1 MARSNSL
8 RDRKERQEK
17 AAKKSDKP
25 SNAVGKA
32 FAKTAPRSAGNSSKK
47 QPAAAKEPQY
57 REHERMLSV
66 RLDAELL
73 DALDAYAK
81 RRRNSRAHPYS
92 KSGIIA
98 EALLDYLEAQ
108 DRRLTALR
116 DRVKV
121 GR

>member
-1 MARSNSL
+1 M
-8 RDRKERQEK
+8 
-17 AAKKSDKP
+17 AKKRQRTLKDSL
-25 SNAVGKA
+25 KA
-32 FAKTAPRSAGNSSKK
+32 
-47 QPAAAKEPQY
+47 QPAPTVDIEAGREFARGAARGRKKKAKKEPQY

-73 DALDAYAK
+73 DALDAYAE
-81 RRRNSRAHPYS
+81 RRRSSRAHPYS